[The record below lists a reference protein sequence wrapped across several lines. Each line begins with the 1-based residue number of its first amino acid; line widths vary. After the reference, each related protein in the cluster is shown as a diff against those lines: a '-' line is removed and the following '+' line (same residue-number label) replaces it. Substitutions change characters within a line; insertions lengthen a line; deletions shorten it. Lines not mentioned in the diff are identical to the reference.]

1 MARPRLHHTPEEK
14 LAAAA
19 AKRQRYESNH
29 KAAISARR
37 KDRYAARK
45 ARQLVQ
51 EVEQVDEAAA
61 AVRIAEEQDNLRD
74 IIHMQ
79 NAKLWNLTEG
89 SDRDYAF
96 KCAVRTR
103 AAEDGQK
110 YIERIIAKVKDI
122 RRPLWA
128 ACRGLK
134 TLKLTEGD
142 SWQFAHAIHRRFNVL
157 LDYLED
163 IRKHDKAGSLSESID
178 DLELACTQGLIW
190 TVCWM
195 TTIRRSE
202 E

>member
-14 LAAAA
+14 VAAAA
-19 AKRQRYESNH
+19 AKRRRYETNH

-37 KDRYAARK
+37 KDSYAARK

-51 EVEQVDEAAA
+51 ELEQVDEVTASL
-61 AVRIAEEQDNLRD
+61 RIVEEQDNLKD
-74 IIHMQ
+74 IIATQ

-103 AAEDGQK
+103 AADDGQK
-110 YIERIIAKVKDI
+110 YIERIIAKVKDV

-142 SWQFAHAIHRRFNVL
+142 SWKFAHTIHRRFNVL
-157 LDYLED
+157 LEYLED
-163 IRKHDKAGSLSESID
+163 IRKHDKAGSLSDCID
-178 DLELACTQGLIW
+178 DLELACTQGFDLEGILDDED
-190 TVCWM
+190 T
-195 TTIRRSE
+195 
-202 E
+202 